1 MYALLAV
8 GAGISATASIVLV
21 VVGQVEVYLLA
32 VSALVTGWMVT
43 SWAEIA
49 RPDVTAFKF
58 PAHFAAI
65 VFAALILASRLP
77 VGLGLQMLA
86 FVAFAAIPSALLMQ
100 AYRREELR
108 SSRNT
113 EASSVREP

>member
-1 MYALLAV
+1 MYAFLAV
-8 GAGISATASIVLV
+8 VCGISTTVSVFLVLF
-21 VVGQVEVYLLA
+21 GHVEVYLLA
-32 VSALVTGWMVT
+32 VSALVTGWVVT

-77 VGLGLQMLA
+77 VGLGLQVLA
-86 FVAFAAIPSALLMQ
+86 FVAFATVPGALLMQ

-113 EASSVREP
+113 EPS